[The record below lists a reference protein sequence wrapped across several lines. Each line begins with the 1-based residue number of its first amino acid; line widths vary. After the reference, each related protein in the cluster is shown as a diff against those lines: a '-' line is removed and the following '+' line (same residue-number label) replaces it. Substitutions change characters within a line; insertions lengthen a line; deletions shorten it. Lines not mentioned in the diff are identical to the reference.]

1 MISLDDATARFADTV
16 PVLVAP
22 ERVGDPAFVATPA
35 EGMTRA
41 RLEELSRIGGGM
53 VLLALDEVVARRLGL
68 EDAPRRGPAPGAR
81 RRAALRF
88 ALPIDAA
95 HGVGDG
101 WSVAERALT
110 MRVAAAPGAVRDDVV
125 VPGQV
130 QPVRSERSALLDGG
144 GAVPAALELAHRAG
158 RPAAVALCA
167 VVGGRAASL
176 RVPRAGVA
184 ELRARAEADRAVAC
198 RLPTTHGELRAV
210 AQRATA
216 GGTMLALVHGDPA
229 TRARPLVSAHGACLL
244 GDTLGSLL
252 CDCRPRLD
260 RALAGIVADG
270 AGVVVYAKPGGG
282 PRVACGRTTPADAP
296 AVAGLLGALGIR
308 TLRLGAG
315 DPGLVPGLRD
325 LGFDV
330 EAA

>member
-1 MISLDDATARFADTV
+1 MITLDDATARFADTV

-22 ERVGDPAFVATPA
+22 EAAGDAAFVATPA

-41 RLEELSRIGGGM
+41 RLDELSRLGGGM
-53 VLLALDEVVARRLGL
+53 VLLALDEDIALRLGL
-68 EDAPRRGPAPGAR
+68 EDAAPDGR

-101 WSVAERALT
+101 WSVADRALT
-110 MRVAAAPGAVRDDVV
+110 MRVAAAPGAARDDVV

-130 QPVRSERSALLDGG
+130 QPVRSDRSALIDGG
-144 GAVPAALELAHRAG
+144 GAVPAAIELARRAG

-167 VVGGRAASL
+167 VAGERAATL
-176 RVPRAGVA
+176 RIPRAGVA
-184 ELRARAEADRAVAC
+184 ELRARAAADRAVAC
-198 RLPTTHGELRAV
+198 RLPTAYGELRAV

-229 TRARPLVSAHGACLL
+229 TRERPLVSAHEACLL

-252 CDCRPRLD
+252 CDCRSRLD
-260 RALAGIVADG
+260 HALAGIVADG
-270 AGVVVYAKPGGG
+270 AGVVVYTKPDGG
-282 PRVACGRTTPADAP
+282 PRVACGRATPADAP

-308 TLRLGAG
+308 ALRLGDA
-315 DPGLVPGLRD
+315 DPRLAPGLRG